1 MKIVVFC
8 GGFGTRM
15 WPASTKSNPK
25 QFAPI
30 LNGKSFY
37 RLTLDRFER
46 RFDPKDI
53 YISTEIRYKAIAM
66 EQAKEL
72 PEQNFI
78 FEPERRDTM
87 AAVGLVLAKLKTT
100 DDDTVFFSWSDHIID
115 QEEVFLDAVEL
126 SLSLTKQTGLPVSI
140 NQPPLYPTTQN
151 GWVKLGAKKEKKGEF
166 DVFEIDDFVE
176 KPTSSIAQKLFKSKE
191 YLVHTGYGSWPI
203 NFLWDEYQKNAPDA
217 FKLLQKISQVIEGGE
232 FLEIGNLYGQIEKQS
247 VDYAVFEKIPKGQR
261 LTISAKF
268 GWKDAGTW
276 QLLFDALSRDNQTVN
291 LSNVNLVEI
300 SSSGNLVST
309 SNSRVVS
316 LVGVSGIAVIEI
328 NGAILVLDLSKSS
341 EVKDLYMSLE
351 SLYPESVS

>member
-1 MKIVVFC
+1 MKIVIFC

-37 RLTLDRFER
+37 RLTLDRFEK
-46 RFDPKDI
+46 RFDTKDI
-53 YISTEIRYKAIAM
+53 FISTEIRYKDIAM
-66 EQAKEL
+66 SQAQEL
-72 PEQNFI
+72 PVENFI

-87 AAVGLVLAKLKTT
+87 AAIGLVLAKLKTT
-100 DDDTVFFSWSDHIID
+100 GDETVFFSWSDHIID
-115 QEEVFLDAVEL
+115 QEDTFLDAVEL
-126 SLSLTKQTGLPVSI
+126 SLSLTNQTGFPVSI
-140 NQPPLYPTTQN
+140 NQPALYPTTQN

-166 DVFEIDDFVE
+166 EVFEIDDFVE
-176 KPTSSIAQKLFKSKE
+176 KPTSSIAQKLFRSKE
-191 YLVHTGYGSWPI
+191 YLVHTGYGSWPV
-203 NFLWDEYQKNAPDA
+203 NFLWNEYQKNAPAA
-217 FKLLQKISQVIEGGE
+217 FSVLEKICE
-232 FLEIGNLYGQIEKQS
+232 EIGSGSSEIRNLYGQIEKQS

-291 LSNVNLVEI
+291 LSGVNLVEI

-309 SNSRVVS
+309 SNTKVVS
-316 LVGVSGIAVIEI
+316 LVGVTGVAVIEI
-328 NGAILVLDLSKSS
+328 NGAILILDLTKSA
-341 EVKDLYMSLE
+341 EVKDLYNSLE